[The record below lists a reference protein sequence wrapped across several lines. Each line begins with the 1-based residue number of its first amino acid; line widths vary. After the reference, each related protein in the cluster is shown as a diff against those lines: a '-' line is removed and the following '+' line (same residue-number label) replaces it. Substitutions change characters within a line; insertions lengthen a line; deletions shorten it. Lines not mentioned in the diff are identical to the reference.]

1 MNKQNINPLP
11 LYEKCFPCFILLDS
25 IEQMLISYERSLEEN
40 INEGIKTLEYHIS
53 SQNYPIVNEMLQSQI
68 ETLQWVINKQKKE
81 NSLESLQQIIN
92 FKIKRLEYQLKKI
105 ARRDIEHT
113 SKIVYQLEM
122 LECCKIIIN
131 WDLQRRTKTKTTKED
146 SISALC

>member
-1 MNKQNINPLP
+1 MI
-11 LYEKCFPCFILLDS
+11 
-25 IEQMLISYERSLEEN
+25 ISYERSLEKN
-40 INEGIKTLEYHIS
+40 IDEGIKTLEYHIS

-81 NSLESLQQIIN
+81 ENNLESLKQIID
-92 FKIKRLEYQLKKI
+92 FKIKRLEYELKKI

-131 WDLQRRTKTKTTKED
+131 WELKRRTKTKTTTKED

>member
-1 MNKQNINPLP
+1 MI
-11 LYEKCFPCFILLDS
+11 
-25 IEQMLISYERSLEEN
+25 ISYERSLEEN

-53 SQNYPIVNEMLQSQI
+53 SQNYPIVNEMLQLQI
-68 ETLQWVINKQKKE
+68 ETLQWVLNKQKKEE
-81 NSLESLQQIIN
+81 NSLESLKQIIN
-92 FKIKRLEYQLKKI
+92 FKVKRLEYELKKI

-131 WDLQRRTKTKTTKED
+131 WELKRRTKTKTTKED

>member
-1 MNKQNINPLP
+1 MI
-11 LYEKCFPCFILLDS
+11 
-25 IEQMLISYERSLEEN
+25 ISYERNLEEN

-53 SQNYPIVNEMLQSQI
+53 SQNYPIVNEMLQLQI
-68 ETLQWVINKQKKE
+68 ETLQWVLNKQKKE
-81 NSLESLQQIIN
+81 NNLESLQQIIN
-92 FKIKRLEYQLKKI
+92 FKIKRLEYELKI

-122 LECCKIIIN
+122 LECCQIIIN
-131 WDLQRRTKTKTTKED
+131 WELQRRTKTKTTKED

>member
-1 MNKQNINPLP
+1 MI
-11 LYEKCFPCFILLDS
+11 
-25 IEQMLISYERSLEEN
+25 ISLERSLEEN
-40 INEGIKTLEYHIS
+40 IDEGIKTLEYHIS
-53 SQNYPIVNEMLQSQI
+53 PQNSPIVNKMFQLQI
-68 ETLQWVINKQKKE
+68 ETLQWVLNKQKKN
-81 NSLESLQQIIN
+81 NSLESLKQIVN
-92 FKIKRLEYQLKKI
+92 FKVKRLEYELKI

-131 WDLQRRTKTKTTKED
+131 WELKRRTKTKTTKED

>member
-1 MNKQNINPLP
+1 MI
-11 LYEKCFPCFILLDS
+11 
-25 IEQMLISYERSLEEN
+25 ISYERSLEEN

-53 SQNYPIVNEMLQSQI
+53 SQNYPIVNQMLQLQI
-68 ETLQWVINKQKKE
+68 ETLQWVLNKQKKE
-81 NSLESLQQIIN
+81 NSWESLRHIIN
-92 FKIKRLEYQLKKI
+92 FKVKKLEYELKI
-105 ARRDIEHT
+105 ARKDIEHT

-131 WDLQRRTKTKTTKED
+131 WELQRRTKTKTTTKED

>member
-1 MNKQNINPLP
+1 MI
-11 LYEKCFPCFILLDS
+11 
-25 IEQMLISYERSLEEN
+25 ISYERDLEEN

-53 SQNYPIVNEMLQSQI
+53 SQNYPIVNEMLQLQI
-68 ETLQWVINKQKKE
+68 KILQWVINKQKKE
-81 NSLESLQQIIN
+81 ENSLESLKQVIN
-92 FKIKRLEYQLKKI
+92 FKIKRLEYELKI

-131 WDLQRRTKTKTTKED
+131 WELKRRTKTKTTTNED

>member
-1 MNKQNINPLP
+1 MI
-11 LYEKCFPCFILLDS
+11 
-25 IEQMLISYERSLEEN
+25 ISLERSLEEN
-40 INEGIKTLEYHIS
+40 IDEGIKTLEYHIS
-53 SQNYPIVNEMLQSQI
+53 PQNSPLVNKMFQLQI
-68 ETLQWVINKQKKE
+68 ETLQWVLNKQKKN
-81 NSLESLQQIIN
+81 NSLESLKQIVN
-92 FKIKRLEYQLKKI
+92 FKVKRLEYELKKI

>member
-1 MNKQNINPLP
+1 MI
-11 LYEKCFPCFILLDS
+11 
-25 IEQMLISYERSLEEN
+25 ISYDRSLEEN
-40 INEGIKTLEYHIS
+40 INEGIKTLEYNIS
-53 SQNYPIVNEMLQSQI
+53 SQNYPIVNEMLQLQI
-68 ETLQWVINKQKKE
+68 ETLQWVLNKQKKEE
-81 NSLESLQQIIN
+81 NSLESLKQIIN
-92 FKIKRLEYQLKKI
+92 FKVKRLEYELKKI

-131 WDLQRRTKTKTTKED
+131 WELKRRTKTKTTKED

>member
-1 MNKQNINPLP
+1 MI
-11 LYEKCFPCFILLDS
+11 
-25 IEQMLISYERSLEEN
+25 ISYERNLEEN

-53 SQNYPIVNEMLQSQI
+53 SQNYPIVNEMLQLQI
-68 ETLQWVINKQKKE
+68 KTLQWVINKQKKE
-81 NSLESLQQIIN
+81 ENSLESLKQVIN
-92 FKIKRLEYQLKKI
+92 FKIKRLEYELKI

-131 WDLQRRTKTKTTKED
+131 WELNRRTKTKTTTNED

>member
-1 MNKQNINPLP
+1 
-11 LYEKCFPCFILLDS
+11 
-25 IEQMLISYERSLEEN
+25 MLISYERSLEEN

-53 SQNYPIVNEMLQSQI
+53 SQNYPIVNEMLQLQI
-68 ETLQWVINKQKKE
+68 ETLQWVLNKQKKE
-81 NSLESLQQIIN
+81 NNLESLKQIIN
-92 FKIKRLEYQLKKI
+92 FKIKRLEYELKI

-131 WDLQRRTKTKTTKED
+131 WKLQRRTKTTTTTTKED

>member
-1 MNKQNINPLP
+1 MI
-11 LYEKCFPCFILLDS
+11 
-25 IEQMLISYERSLEEN
+25 ISYERNLEEN

-53 SQNYPIVNEMLQSQI
+53 SQNYPIVNKMLQLQI
-68 ETLQWVINKQKKE
+68 ETLQWVISKQKKD
-81 NSLESLQQIIN
+81 NNLESLKQVID
-92 FKIKRLEYQLKKI
+92 FKIKRLEYELKKI

-113 SKIVYQLEM
+113 SKNVYQLEM

-131 WDLQRRTKTKTTKED
+131 WELKRRTKTKTTKED

>member
-1 MNKQNINPLP
+1 MI
-11 LYEKCFPCFILLDS
+11 
-25 IEQMLISYERSLEEN
+25 ISYDRSLEEN
-40 INEGIKTLEYHIS
+40 INEGIKTLEYNIS
-53 SQNYPIVNEMLQSQI
+53 SQHYPIVNEMLQLQI
-68 ETLQWVINKQKKE
+68 ETLQWVQNKQEKEE
-81 NSLESLQQIIN
+81 NSLESLKQIIN
-92 FKIKRLEYQLKKI
+92 FKVKRLEYELKKI

-131 WDLQRRTKTKTTKED
+131 WELKRRTKTKTTKED

>member
-1 MNKQNINPLP
+1 MI
-11 LYEKCFPCFILLDS
+11 
-25 IEQMLISYERSLEEN
+25 ISYERSLEEN

-53 SQNYPIVNEMLQSQI
+53 SQNYPIVNEMLQLQI
-68 ETLQWVINKQKKE
+68 ETLQWVLNKQKKE
-81 NSLESLQQIIN
+81 NNSLESLKQIIN
-92 FKIKRLEYQLKKI
+92 FKVKRLEYALKKI

-131 WDLQRRTKTKTTKED
+131 WELKRRTKTKTTKED

>member
-1 MNKQNINPLP
+1 MI
-11 LYEKCFPCFILLDS
+11 
-25 IEQMLISYERSLEEN
+25 ISYERSLEEN
-40 INEGIKTLEYHIS
+40 INEGIKTLEYNIS
-53 SQNYPIVNEMLQSQI
+53 SQHYPIVNEMLQLQI
-68 ETLQWVINKQKKE
+68 ETLQWVQNKQKKEE
-81 NSLESLQQIIN
+81 NSLESLKQIIN
-92 FKIKRLEYQLKKI
+92 FKVKRLEYELKKI

-131 WDLQRRTKTKTTKED
+131 WELKRRTKTKTTKED

>member
-1 MNKQNINPLP
+1 MI
-11 LYEKCFPCFILLDS
+11 
-25 IEQMLISYERSLEEN
+25 ISYERNLEEN

-53 SQNYPIVNEMLQSQI
+53 SQNYPIVNEMLQLQI
-68 ETLQWVINKQKKE
+68 KTLQWVINKQKKE
-81 NSLESLQQIIN
+81 ENSLESLKQVIN
-92 FKIKRLEYQLKKI
+92 FKIKRLEYELKI

-122 LECCKIIIN
+122 LECCKIIIS
-131 WDLQRRTKTKTTKED
+131 WELKRRTKTKTTTNED